1 MFSLQG
7 DTLLLSIAIISLHLA
22 GLLYCLGAV
31 LLFKAW
37 RNTGAALSAVENRA
51 RKSLLPGAALI
62 LLIGLHLLEQPK
74 TAWISLSIL
83 LLAQLLYLRRQYKR
97 GIESA
102 DRVKKEKTHIRPV
115 GRYLL
120 LLSLA
125 LWLLSLLVGIS

>member
-1 MFSLQG
+1 
-7 DTLLLSIAIISLHLA
+7 LS
-22 GLLYCLGAV
+22 
-31 LLFKAW
+31 
-37 RNTGAALSAVENRA
+37 
-51 RKSLLPGAALI
+51 
-62 LLIGLHLLEQPK
+62 GLHLLEQPK

-102 DRVKKEKTHIRPV
+102 DRAKKEKTHIRPV